1 MDELSNQLERLTSL
15 PPADRKNALAELA
28 VSEDLEAMLPTATL
42 TANVENDENGTRIVL
57 GLNWDRPGKPQP
69 VTLVGWL
76 DPTPGTPTSGTPTS
90 GTPTS
95 GTPTSGT
102 PTSGTPTPGNP
113 IPGNARNGEASQ

>member
-1 MDELSNQLERLTSL
+1 MLSPKSL
-15 PPADRKNALAELA
+15 P

-76 DPTPGTPTSGTPTS
+76 DPTPGTPTSGTPQLLR
-90 GTPTS
+90 TPNVWH
-95 GTPTSGT
+95 P
-102 PTSGTPTPGNP
+102 
-113 IPGNARNGEASQ
+113 NG